1 MTAYWFFIDN
11 FRICNRSQ
19 SYDSFQM
26 VPSSPSCGSDSGLTS
41 DQDTLAGSSP
51 AYNFK
56 VEDFGLPKSEETIKG
71 LTTAKS
77 FDYESLDA
85 IDVLFEASE
94 NSENHSVVANNQVKI
109 EPGELP
115 LMDQNQDI
123 LMEDIN
129 QILYGGNGYAASDP
143 LTASTVT
150 SGVTAFDHHDDSS
163 TDLFPDL
170 GDVIDP
176 NFISTY

>member
-1 MTAYWFFIDN
+1 
-11 FRICNRSQ
+11 
-19 SYDSFQM
+19 M

-56 VEDFGLPKSEETIKG
+56 VEDFGILKSENETIKG

-77 FDYESLDA
+77 FDYESLEA
-85 IDVLFEASE
+85 IDVLFEASEKFSE

-129 QILYGGNGYAASDP
+129 QILYGGNGYPASDP
-143 LTASTVT
+143 LTSASTVT
-150 SGVTAFDHHDDSS
+150 SVNFDHHDDSS